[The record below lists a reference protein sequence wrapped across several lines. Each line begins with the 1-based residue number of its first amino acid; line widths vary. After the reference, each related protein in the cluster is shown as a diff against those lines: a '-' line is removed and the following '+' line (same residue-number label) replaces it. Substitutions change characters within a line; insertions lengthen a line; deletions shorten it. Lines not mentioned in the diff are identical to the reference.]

1 MKGYDIVRI
10 DNVSAIFSSKLGY
23 KKIIGSCEIKVSETL
38 LNNPKDKYILISSD
52 ENSLRKAMKDNMCIG
67 VSIKDNT
74 LMKKSL
80 EQLHDSEKLL
90 FINGSL
96 ITNSRKNDLPKVV
109 YKARNLIRNAVIY
122 KTNTAFV
129 SLANDY
135 AHIMSAMQLKAVA
148 MFICENEKLT
158 DKLLASFNWDVYK

>member
-1 MKGYDIVRI
+1 MKSYDIVRMEGI
-10 DNVSAIFSSKLGY
+10 SAVFSNKLGY
-23 KKIIGSCEIKVSETL
+23 KKIIGSSEIKVSDAPI
-38 LNNPKDKYILISSD
+38 NNSKDRYILISGD

-96 ITNSRKNDLPKVV
+96 ITSSRKNELPKVV

-122 KTNTAFV
+122 KTNTSFV

-148 MFICENEKLT
+148 MFICEDERLT
-158 DKLLASFNWDVYK
+158 NRLLASFDWDDYK

>member
-1 MKGYDIVRI
+1 MKGYDIVRM
-10 DNVSAIFSSKLGY
+10 DNVSAVFSNKLGY
-23 KKIIGSCEIKVSETL
+23 KKIINSSEIKISEIP
-38 LNNPKDKYILISSD
+38 LNNSKDRYILISGD

-67 VSIKDNT
+67 VSIKDNI

-96 ITNSRKNDLPKVV
+96 ITSSRKNELPKVI
-109 YKARNLIRNAVIY
+109 YKTRNLIRNAVIY
-122 KTNTAFV
+122 KTTTAFV

-135 AHIMSAMQLKAVA
+135 AHVMSAMQLKAVA
-148 MFICENEKLT
+148 MFICEDEKLT
-158 DKLLASFNWDVYK
+158 DKLLTSFDWEFYK